1 MAEFVEE
8 VDGSRGMS
16 RTEHALRSILNND
29 IESVRQRLIQA
40 LDRLDY
46 KVISEEPLYARRQ
59 ARGLAKYYCSADILE
74 YPIKLTIG
82 LKLLSLNV
90 TLATFD
96 YAVEHS
102 RRNIL

>member
-1 MAEFVEE
+1 MAEFIEE

-16 RTEHALRSILNND
+16 HTEHTLRSVLHDD
-29 IESVRQRLIQA
+29 IESARQRLSHA

-46 KVISEEPLYARRQ
+46 KVISEEPLYARRR
-59 ARGLAKYYCSADILE
+59 ARGWAAYYFSADILE

-82 LKLLSLNV
+82 LKPLSPNL

-96 YAVEHS
+96 YAVEHWGS
-102 RRNIL
+102 VC